1 MNQNPLTY
9 TATNK
14 NDSTV
19 TVTVVDL
26 IRRVLLCTR
35 NDLHHNII
43 LKLLTSEISRA
54 PGVSFSVLL
63 MWWGVD

>member
-43 LKLLTSEISRA
+43 LNDLHQR
-54 PGVSFSVLL
+54 
-63 MWWGVD
+63 

>member
-26 IRRVLLCTR
+26 IRRVLL
-35 NDLHHNII
+35 
-43 LKLLTSEISRA
+43 A
-54 PGVSFSVLL
+54 PGTQHHFK
-63 MWWGVD
+63 MTYIRDK